1 MIALEKIAEQLKNH
15 KADGIFDVEIHPDGY
30 VRSQLENRVDPGQ
43 PYTLTVQPVA
53 EEHTLRIC
61 IPLVTAEQQ
70 DIPIPGVSAS
80 ANISLGGG
88 DLKVDSK
95 SGISFELNHIYQ
107 EDDGSDLSPDLLR
120 QLIDGMLRDF
130 RQVETLL
137 LQGQQLVESF
147 MKITPTMFSGF

>member
-1 MIALEKIAEQLKNH
+1 MNALEKIAEQLKNR
-15 KADGIFDVEIHPDGY
+15 KADGIFDVEIHPDGNIH
-30 VRSQLENRVDPGQ
+30 SQLENRVDPSQ
-43 PYTLTVQPVA
+43 PYTLTVHPVS

-70 DIPIPGVSAS
+70 DIPIPDVSAS
-80 ANISLGGG
+80 ANISLAGGE
-88 DLKVDSK
+88 LKVDSK

-107 EDDGSDLSPDLLR
+107 EDDGSDLSPDLFGK
-120 QLIDGMLRDF
+120 LIDGMFKDF
-130 RQVETLL
+130 RQIETLL